1 MRLLLGFLLL
11 LATTLPARAEVAGE
25 MAAALREQG
34 LTGAVWA
41 LVTPEGVATGGAGL
55 ADAGTGAAMWP
66 DHRVQM
72 GSVTKTV
79 LATGVLR
86 LVTLGRLSL
95 DQPLADILPT
105 VAIDNPWAATHPLR
119 LRHLLD
125 HTSGLD
131 DARLWQV
138 FSRRPVADTPL
149 MQGIARD
156 GHALRLRWPPGQR
169 FSYSNTGYTLLG
181 MVVEAVTGERYEAWL
196 DRAFLT
202 PLGMRDSTFG
212 FVTQTGPHAD
222 PRLAMGHFDDGSTQ
236 AAIPWFTRP
245 AGQFTTSAADMARLA
260 QFLMGDGMIDGVP
273 FITLDLLR
281 TMGRQTGTAAAR
293 AGLPIGYALGLQ
305 TRDRHGVVGL
315 CHSGNIVGYRAML
328 CLYPDQGKAF
338 FISVNADSE
347 TASYPALDAI
357 LIRALSLPIVT
368 PLPTAAD
375 PERAKW
381 QGIYTPLPNRFD
393 QFAYLDG
400 LTATVMVMAVP
411 DGLLLTNMQRPDRM
425 LLPLGNGLF
434 RQQDRTIASHVFMED
449 ADGASFSDGGQSYQR
464 VPAWRFWS
472 GWLSVGVGLLGLGW
486 LLLAGFW
493 RLVLGPRSLGGMVSI
508 SALLALAMPAPFL
521 IWGQSFLALGDATV
535 GSVLLAVV
543 TGLLPV
549 ALLAALFLDRRRT
562 GLLPWLDR
570 LASLATLQWL
580 TVLAI
585 AGLLPFR
592 LWG

>member
-1 MRLLLGFLLL
+1 MRLLLCFLLL
-11 LATTLPARAEVAGE
+11 LATILPVRAEVAGE

-41 LVTPEGVATGGAGL
+41 LVTPEGVATGAAGL
-55 ADAGTGAAMWP
+55 ADAGTGAAMRP

-86 LVTLGRLSL
+86 LVTMGRLSL

-138 FSRRPVADTPL
+138 FSRRPAADTPL

-156 GHALRLRWPPGQR
+156 GQVLRLRWPPGQR

-196 DRAFLT
+196 DRALLT
-202 PLGMRDSTFG
+202 PLRMRDSTFG
-212 FVTQTGPHAD
+212 FVTQTGPDAD

-273 FITLDLLR
+273 FIALDLLR

-315 CHSGNIVGYRAML
+315 CHAGNIVGYRAML
-328 CLYPDQGKAF
+328 CLYPDRGKAF

-357 LIRALSLPIVT
+357 LIRALSLPVVT
-368 PLPTAAD
+368 PPPTAAD
-375 PERAKW
+375 PDRVKW
-381 QGIYTPLPNRFD
+381 QGIYTPMPNRFE

-400 LTATVMVMAVP
+400 LTATVTVTAVP

-425 LLPLGNGLF
+425 LLPLGDGLF
-434 RQQDRTIASHVFMED
+434 RQQDRTIGSHVFMDD
-449 ADGASFSDGGQSYQR
+449 ADGVSFSDGGQSYQR
-464 VPAWRFWS
+464 VPAWRFWL
-472 GWLSVGVGLLGLGW
+472 GWLSVGAGLSGLGW
-486 LLLAGFW
+486 LLLAGLW

-508 SALLALAMPAPFL
+508 SALLAMALPVPFL
-521 IWGQSFLALGDATV
+521 IWGQSFLALGDATM
-535 GSVLLAVV
+535 GGVLLAIV

-562 GLLPWLDR
+562 GRLPWLDR
-570 LASLATLQWL
+570 VASLAALQWL
-580 TVLAI
+580 AVLAV
-585 AGLLPFR
+585 AGFLPFR
-592 LWG
+592 LWA

>member
-1 MRLLLGFLLL
+1 MRLLLCFLLL

-357 LIRALSLPIVT
+357 LTRALSLPLVT

-521 IWGQSFLALGDATV
+521 IWGR
-535 GSVLLAVV
+535 GSRSWPWEMPRWAVCCW
-543 TGLLPV
+543 P
-549 ALLAALFLDRRRT
+549 
-562 GLLPWLDR
+562 
-570 LASLATLQWL
+570 S
-580 TVLAI
+580 
-585 AGLLPFR
+585 
-592 LWG
+592 

>member
-1 MRLLLGFLLL
+1 MRLILCFLLL
-11 LATTLPARAEVAGE
+11 LAAVLPVRAEVAGQ
-25 MAAALREQG
+25 MAVVLHEQG
-34 LTGAVWA
+34 LTGAVWS
-41 LVTPEGVATGGAGL
+41 LVTPDGVTTGAAGL
-55 ADAGTGAAMWP
+55 ADGATGTPMRP

-79 LATGVLR
+79 LAAGVLR
-86 LVTLGRLSL
+86 LVTLSRLSL

-105 VAIDNPWAATHPLR
+105 VAIDNPWSATHPLR

-138 FSRRPVADTPL
+138 FSLQPTPDAPL
-149 MQGIARD
+149 IQGISRP
-156 GHALRLRWPPGQR
+156 GNALRLRWPPGDR

-181 MVVEAVTGERYEAWL
+181 MVVEAVTGERYEDWL
-196 DRAFLT
+196 DRELLA

-212 FVTQTGPHAD
+212 FVTQTGPGAD

-260 QFLMGDGMIDGVP
+260 QFLMGDGMINGVP
-273 FITLDLLR
+273 FIASDHLR
-281 TMGRQTGTAAAR
+281 AMGRQTGTAAAR

-305 TRDRHGVVGL
+305 TRDRHGVLGL

-328 CLYPDQGKAF
+328 CLYPEQEKAF
-338 FISVNADSE
+338 FVSVNADSE
-347 TASYPALDAI
+347 TASYPALDAV
-357 LIRALSLPIVT
+357 LTRVLSLPVVT
-368 PLPTAAD
+368 PPPTVAD
-375 PERAKW
+375 PDRVKW
-381 QGIYTPLPNRFD
+381 QGLYTPLPNRFN
-393 QFAYLDG
+393 QFSYLDG
-400 LTATVMVMAVP
+400 LTAAVTVAAVS
-411 DGLLLTNMQRPDRM
+411 DGLLLTNMQRPDRL

-434 RQQDRTIASHVFMED
+434 RQQDRSIASHVFMD
-449 ADGASFSDGGQSYQR
+449 DSDGVSFSDGGQSYQR
-464 VPAWRFWS
+464 VPAWRFWL
-472 GWLSVGVGLLGLGW
+472 GWLSVCAGLLGLGW
-486 LLLAGFW
+486 LLLAGLW
-493 RLVLGPRSLGGMVSI
+493 RVALGPRSLGGMVSI
-508 SALLALAMPAPFL
+508 SALLALALPAPFL

-549 ALLAALFLDRRRT
+549 ALLAALYLDRHHT
-562 GLLPWLDR
+562 GRLPWLDR
-570 LASLATLQWL
+570 FASVAALQWL
-580 TVLAI
+580 TILAA
-585 AGLLPFR
+585 AGLVPLR

>member
-1 MRLLLGFLLL
+1 M
-11 LATTLPARAEVAGE
+11 E
-25 MAAALREQG
+25 AALREQG

-41 LVTPEGVATGGAGL
+41 LVTPEGVATGAAGL
-55 ADAGTGAAMWP
+55 ADAGTGEAMRP

-86 LVTLGRLSL
+86 LVTMSRLSL

-105 VAIDNPWAATHPLR
+105 VAIDNPWTATHPLR

-138 FSRRPVADTPL
+138 FSLLPTPDTPL
-149 MQGIARD
+149 VQGISRP
-156 GHALRLRWPPGQR
+156 GKALRLRWPPGQR

-181 MVVEAVTGERYEAWL
+181 MVVEAVTGERYEDWL
-196 DRAFLT
+196 DRELLT

-212 FVTQTGPHAD
+212 FVTQTGPDAD

-260 QFLMGDGMIDGVP
+260 QFLMDDGMINGLP
-273 FITLDLLR
+273 FIASDLLHA
-281 TMGRQTGTAAAR
+281 MGHQTGTAAAK

-305 TRDRHGVVGL
+305 ARDRHGVVGL
-315 CHSGNIVGYRAML
+315 CHAGNIVGYRAML

-338 FISVNADSE
+338 FVSVNADSE
-347 TASYPALDAI
+347 TASYTALDAT
-357 LIRALSLPIVT
+357 LIRSLGLPT
-368 PLPTAAD
+368 LPPLPPVAD
-375 PERAKW
+375 PDREKW
-381 QGIYTPLPNRFD
+381 QGLYTPLPNRFN
-393 QFAYLDG
+393 QFSYLDG
-400 LTATVMVMAVP
+400 LTATVTVAAVS
-411 DGLLLTNMQRPDRM
+411 DGLLLTNMQRPDRL

-434 RQQDRTIASHVFMED
+434 RQQDRSIASHVFMDDSE
-449 ADGASFSDGGQSYQR
+449 GVSFSDGGQSYQR
-464 VPAWRFWS
+464 VQAWRFWL

-486 LLLAGFW
+486 LLLAGLW
-493 RLVLGPRSLGGMVSI
+493 RLTFGPRSLGGMVSI
-508 SALLALAMPAPFL
+508 SALLALALPAPFL

-549 ALLAALFLDRRRT
+549 ALLAALYLDRHHT
-562 GLLPWLDR
+562 GRLPWLDR
-570 LASLATLQWL
+570 FASVAALQWL
-580 TVLAI
+580 TVLAA
-585 AGLLPFR
+585 AGLVPLR

>member
-1 MRLLLGFLLL
+1 MRLILCFLLL
-11 LATTLPARAEVAGE
+11 LAAVLPVRAEVAGQ
-25 MAAALREQG
+25 MAVVLHEQG
-34 LTGAVWA
+34 LTGAVWS
-41 LVTPEGVATGGAGL
+41 LVTPDGVTTGAAGL
-55 ADAGTGAAMWP
+55 ADAAAHTPMRP

-79 LATGVLR
+79 LATGILR

-105 VAIDNPWAATHPLR
+105 TAIDNPWSATHPLR
-119 LRHLLD
+119 VRHLLD

-149 MQGIARD
+149 AQAIAHE
-156 GHALRLRWPPGQR
+156 GQVLRLRWPPGDR

-181 MVVEAVTGERYEAWL
+181 MVVEAVTGERYEVWL
-196 DRAFLT
+196 DRELLA
-202 PLGMRDSTFG
+202 PLDMHDSTFG
-212 FVTQTGPHAD
+212 FVTQMGPNAD

-245 AGQFTTSAADMARLA
+245 AGQFTTNAADMARLA
-260 QFLMGDGMIDGVP
+260 QFLMGDGVIDGAP
-273 FITLDLLR
+273 FIASDLLR
-281 TMGRQTGTAAAR
+281 GMGRQAGTAAAK

-305 TRDRHGVVGL
+305 TRDRHGVLGL

-338 FISVNADSE
+338 FVSVNADSE
-347 TASYPALDAI
+347 TANYPALDAI
-357 LIRALSLPIVT
+357 LIRALELPPQT
-368 PLPTAAD
+368 PLAPVTD
-375 PERAKW
+375 PDLAKW

-393 QFAYLDG
+393 QFAYLDA
-400 LTATVMVMAVP
+400 LTATIRVTAVP
-411 DGLLLTNMQRPDRM
+411 EGLLLTNMQRPDRL

-434 RQQDRTIASHVFMED
+434 RQQDRTIASHVFID
-449 ADGASFSDGGQSYQR
+449 DINGASFSDGGQSYQR
-464 VPAWRFWS
+464 VPAWRFWL
-472 GWLSVGVGLLGLGW
+472 GWLSAGAGLLGLGW
-486 LLLAGFW
+486 LLLIGLW
-493 RLVLGPRSLGGMVSI
+493 RLTFGPRRMGGMVAI
-508 SALLALAMPAPFL
+508 AALLALVLPAPFL

-535 GSVLLAVV
+535 GSILLAAV

-549 ALLAALFLDRRRT
+549 ALLASLILDGRPAGR
-562 GLLPWLDR
+562 LPWLDR
-570 LASLATLQWL
+570 LASVAALQWL
-580 TVLAI
+580 IVLAF
-585 AGLLPFR
+585 AGLLPLR